1 MSSLSYFTDEQL
13 LEHVL
18 KTFSRPLIEEYDSSE
33 GTKNI
38 ATVLSKLLEL
48 SGPLSHQAVYSWKQR
63 ALADNGFKALVK
75 HGTIFVILLVLSL
88 KGVLKKA
95 LEVDAEKVR
104 KLNKYV
110 SCRLLFCGVRVNML
124 FILFISFPK

>member
-1 MSSLSYFTDEQL
+1 MSSLSNFTDEQL

-18 KTFSRPLIEEYDSSE
+18 KTFTRPLIEEYETSE

-38 ATVLSKLLEL
+38 ATVLSKLLVL
-48 SGPLSHQAVYSWKQR
+48 SGSLSYQLEYRWKQR
-63 ALADNGFKALVK
+63 ALAANGFKALVK

-95 LEVDAEKVR
+95 LEDADKVS
-104 KLNKYV
+104 KY
-110 SCRLLFCGVRVNML
+110 
-124 FILFISFPK
+124 

>member
-1 MSSLSYFTDEQL
+1 MPSQDDICKVFYLFRALVSSLSYFTDEQL

-104 KLNKYV
+104 KY
-110 SCRLLFCGVRVNML
+110 
-124 FILFISFPK
+124 